1 MVALWLATPASAQA
15 QEIYYLRS
23 TVGIPWNRPDN
34 EAALNDLFG
43 PGNWVDAR
51 FETVDT
57 TALFASEFIFMEGS
71 DRIANELENF
81 LIANSA
87 AINSFVS
94 GGGAVFIN
102 SAPNEGDGMSLGF
115 GVTLQRSPFC
125 SSGCTAV
132 DPAHP
137 IFNGPSLPV
146 GVSWTGSSF
155 SHAIINGPVTTLI
168 RDSAGNTLLGE
179 LEVGSGAVLFGGM
192 TMPSFHSPQPQA
204 DNLRRNIIA
213 YARGLGGGCFVFDAI
228 DDSFEVIN
236 DGSAASLQVLTN
248 DECKS
253 DKPVSVVTSPGDL
266 MPDRGGAAITDGTKV
281 IYGPAPGFI
290 GFEQFTYT
298 AKDAGLEGGDDP
310 PAVDQDTASV
320 LVNVL
325 EDLIPDA
332 VDDMATTL
340 QSQATIIDVLGN
352 DSLGNPPNTVGIETA
367 PANGSAIVQADDT
380 IRYSPNFNSFGEDS
394 FEYRLTDA
402 NGDSDVATVTVG
414 VFFVRGQVPI
424 DIMPTDDGNNVNLR
438 AGPGAGVSV
447 AILSVGEFFE
457 APNLIDPLSLKF
469 GPRQGNIFGSPQ
481 VRDVDGDGDDDLIVK
496 FLIQQAGIACG
507 DTQAS
512 LFGRT
517 FDSQSISGSDAINT
531 FNCPRVRKRH

>member
-1 MVALWLATPASAQA
+1 MRTAIKLAVVCVAALVAAAGKAQACDGTNVNFIDTIDHMFPDGGGVFNGSILSGTDESWMVFAATAGDNIVVNYANTSGGSKIASVFIDIGDGIIQVGDVMNISNWNNNNLGLGNPLQNVVGFMDQGGNGVFSGSPRSHTFVAPISGQYGIFMASCNSFSSGSGNFTVALTGPSHCFVINAISDQFN
-15 QEIYYLRS
+15 
-23 TVGIPWNRPDN
+23 VV
-34 EAALNDLFG
+34 NDG
-43 PGNWVDAR
+43 
-51 FETVDT
+51 T
-57 TALFASEFIFMEGS
+57 TANL
-71 DRIANELENF
+71 
-81 LIANSA
+81 
-87 AINSFVS
+87 
-94 GGGAVFIN
+94 
-102 SAPNEGDGMSLGF
+102 
-115 GVTLQRSPFC
+115 
-125 SSGCTAV
+125 
-132 DPAHP
+132 
-137 IFNGPSLPV
+137 
-146 GVSWTGSSF
+146 
-155 SHAIINGPVTTLI
+155 
-168 RDSAGNTLLGE
+168 
-179 LEVGSGAVLFGGM
+179 AVL
-192 TMPSFHSPQPQA
+192 A
-204 DNLRRNIIA
+204 
-213 YARGLGGGCFVFDAI
+213 
-228 DDSFEVIN
+228 
-236 DGSAASLQVLTN
+236 N
-248 DECKS
+248 DECTS
-253 DKPVSVVTSPGDL
+253 DTPISVVELPGDL
-266 MPDRGGAAITDGTKV
+266 LPDRGGSAITDGTKV
-281 IYGPAPGFI
+281 IYGPAAGFI
-290 GFEQFTYT
+290 GFEEFTYT
-298 AKDAGLEGGDDP
+298 AQDAGLDGGDDP